1 VRSAVDQVELLRKQ
15 QTEREE
21 RAAALYEGRLSA
33 YVKQMVG
40 VRRENEALRAQQQE
54 LQVNHAL
61 AILLLWE
68 NPNSIGCRCGR

>member
-1 VRSAVDQVELLRKQ
+1 MRSALDQVELLRKQ

-40 VRRENEALRAQQQE
+40 VRRENEALRLQQQE
-54 LQVNHAL
+54 LQVNQC
-61 AILLLWE
+61 
-68 NPNSIGCRCGR
+68 NSVIMELTRRV